1 MESHDIV
8 RDEKL
13 LESDEISN
21 KDVEMKCEMDEKE
34 DQKGKQQQQQLL
46 QQQQQEYN
54 CHDEIQEPEEL
65 IESEIATLLARN
77 HQINMLQNEKLK
89 QSSINNVNN
98 DNQELSNESH
108 ELKHVVFEEQED
120 EQIKNEELSDNNNM
134 KQENIVNSDINEGDD
149 RDEDREEEKEEEYN
163 DKNLEKE
170 KCTQGQDVSEDNPQF
185 DRLSLMGRNR
195 RVRQKNRYFLDFH
208 CVDLTKGARS
218 NKDDY
223 DGFTTTTTSTRSSNR
238 RSTTDSNRG
247 QQDETDGI
255 ELRYCRKCSAKT
267 MHDVDGGCQPC
278 LYKKIVESSKRQ
290 RPGGQRNRSNNS
302 RQHHQHQ
309 QQQNDNEI
317 ELSSNATTNKRK
329 ATRQGG
335 GSKINGNQS
344 SNINTNSNNNNN
356 NNNTNNININTTT
369 TTTTTAATNVTED
382 TNVNNDNIV
391 GITTNDSGID
401 KLPKLDSWTPDEV
414 AEFILSKGFTQEA
427 ELFKMQSVDGISL
440 LLMQRTDFTYGL
452 KIKLGPALKI
462 YDQVC
467 KLKKEYFRS
476 VATTN

>member
-13 LESDEISN
+13 IESDEISN

-34 DQKGKQQQQQLL
+34 DQKEKQLS
-46 QQQQQEYN
+46 QQQQQEEDYN

-77 HQINMLQNEKLK
+77 HQINILQNEQLK
-89 QSSINNVNN
+89 QSSIDNVNN
-98 DNQELSNESH
+98 DNQELSNESR
-108 ELKHVVFEEQED
+108 ELKHVVVKGQED
-120 EQIKNEELSDNNNM
+120 EQIKNEELSDKNNM
-134 KQENIVNSDINEGDD
+134 KQENTVNQDINEGDD
-149 RDEDREEEKEEEYN
+149 RDEDREEEDN

-170 KCTQGQDVSEDNPQF
+170 KSTQGQDVSEDNPHF

-255 ELRYCRKCSAKT
+255 ESRYCRKCSAKT

-290 RPGGQRNRSNNS
+290 RPGGQRNRSHNS

-317 ELSSNATTNKRK
+317 ELPSNTTSNKRK

-335 GSKINGNQS
+335 GSKVNGNSS
-344 SNINTNSNNNNN
+344 SNINTNSNNSN
-356 NNNTNNININTTT
+356 NINTTT
-369 TTTTTAATNVTED
+369 TTTTTDTTTSVTED
-382 TNVNNDNIV
+382 TNVNDDNIV
-391 GITTNDSGID
+391 GITTDESGID

-427 ELFKMQSVDGISL
+427 ELFRMQSVDGISL

-467 KLKKEYFRS
+467 RLKKEYFRS